1 MSAVDNTPTNRNF
14 LSPLNFKMVLQ
25 RAPLVSFFLQAFSLP
40 GLTFEGATMYMPTP
54 FVKVPLPG
62 DHLNYAPLTVSFA
75 VDEDMKNYLQIFDWI
90 TAISGPTTI
99 TPGEPNLSYGIDNS
113 ISTDPLSTIRS
124 DVKILVMSSSKNP
137 NIEITF
143 RDAFPSALGELAFS
157 TTASS
162 VNYLESTVTFEYLKY
177 EIVKL

>member
-25 RAPLVSFFLQAFSLP
+25 RAPMISFFLQSFSLP
-40 GLTFEGATMYMPTP
+40 GLTFEGSMFMPTP
-54 FVKVPLPG
+54 FVKVPIPG
-62 DHLNYAPLTVSFA
+62 DHLNFAPLTVSFA
-75 VDEDMKNYLQIFDWI
+75 VDEDMRNYLEIFNWI
-90 TAISGPTTI
+90 SSIAGPTSI
-99 TPGEPNLSYGIDNS
+99 TPGEPNNTYGLDNS
-113 ISTDPLSTIRS
+113 IGIDPLSTIRS
-124 DVKILVMSSSKNP
+124 DIKIIILSSSKNP

-143 RDAFPSALGELAFS
+143 RDAFPSALGEMSFA

-162 VNYLESTVTFEYLKY
+162 VNYLESSVTFEYLKY

>member
-25 RAPLVSFFLQAFSLP
+25 RAPMISFFLQSFSLP
-40 GLTFEGATMYMPTP
+40 GLTFEGPMTMPTP
-54 FVKVPLPG
+54 FVKIPLPG
-62 DHLNYAPLTVSFA
+62 DHLNFAPLTVSFA
-75 VDEDMKNYLQIFDWI
+75 VDEDMKNYLEIFNWI
-90 TAISGPTTI
+90 ASIAGPTSL
-99 TPGEPNLSYGIDNS
+99 TPGEPNSLYGIDNS
-113 ISTDPLSTIRS
+113 IGTDPLDTIRS
-124 DVKILVMSSSKNP
+124 DIKILILSSSKNP

-143 RDAFPSALGELAFS
+143 KDAFPSALGEMSFA

-162 VNYLESTVTFEYLKY
+162 VNYLESTVTFEYIKY